1 MTKVTEVTH
10 FRTDRFS
17 LTKDELI
24 AALRNKYGEDSTFDA
39 GEIDMVCHQGLIGAA
54 DETHIYFKVDQA

>member
-1 MTKVTEVTH
+1 MTKVIEVTH
-10 FRTDRFS
+10 FRTERFS

-24 AALRNKYGEDSTFDA
+24 AALRNKYGGERIFEA
-39 GEIDMVCHQGLIGAA
+39 GSIDMVCHQGLIGAA